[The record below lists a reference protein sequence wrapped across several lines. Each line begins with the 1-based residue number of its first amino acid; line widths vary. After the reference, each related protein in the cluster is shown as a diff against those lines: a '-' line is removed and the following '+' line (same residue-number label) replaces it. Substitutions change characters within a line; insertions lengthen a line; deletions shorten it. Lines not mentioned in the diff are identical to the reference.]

1 MRHRFTK
8 TGSGQTNR
16 GKAALKNRVPFFLAE
31 MWKAAHKYFTAIAVC
46 HTVVPETKNGVLSY
60 QAESPD
66 EEAIVLG
73 AKAAGYDFFALT
85 PKGGKDYYRVR
96 VGGGAGGAG
105 ASEWDVMKGEV
116 GKNGFLLRCHFSLYI
131 YKCIFLPRQA
141 RDKHRESST
150 QEARCRFLQSA
161 GERIQFD
168 AQAHVDDRSNPS
180 RNDGV
185 LWKTNDK
192 TPPPPPPPPP
202 PPCFAMPCLYLLKA
216 GSICQDRLGTVN
228 HRKT

>member
-1 MRHRFTK
+1 MRHFAK
-8 TGSGQTNR
+8 TGSGQTNI

-46 HTVVPETKNGVLSY
+46 HTVVPETKNGVLTYQARKRHFLRHLYIKIIILPRQARDKHRENSKKRAFS

-96 VGGGAGGAG
+96 VGGGAGGGG

-116 GKNGFLLRCHFSLYI
+116 GKNGFLLRCHFSLSI

-150 QEARCRFLQSA
+150 QKRVVAVAFPQARSGAWTIRRC
-161 GERIQFD
+161 
-168 AQAHVDDRSNPS
+168 
-180 RNDGV
+180 
-185 LWKTNDK
+185 
-192 TPPPPPPPPP
+192 
-202 PPCFAMPCLYLLKA
+202 
-216 GSICQDRLGTVN
+216 
-228 HRKT
+228 

>member
-1 MRHRFTK
+1 MRHHFTK
-8 TGSGQTNR
+8 TGSGQTNI

-46 HTVVPETKNGVLSY
+46 HTVVPETKNGVLAY

-116 GKNGFLLRCHFSLYI
+116 GKNGFLLRCHFSLSIYI
-131 YKCIFLPRQA
+131 
-141 RDKHRESST
+141 
-150 QEARCRFLQSA
+150 
-161 GERIQFD
+161 
-168 AQAHVDDRSNPS
+168 
-180 RNDGV
+180 
-185 LWKTNDK
+185 
-192 TPPPPPPPPP
+192 
-202 PPCFAMPCLYLLKA
+202 
-216 GSICQDRLGTVN
+216 
-228 HRKT
+228 